1 LTDNAWDND
10 TSSFV
15 SGFLQLAV
23 SGLQAQLA
31 RGSLTYSTNQL
42 SPTYERSDVGV
53 TVSERNPI
61 MKLSQIVAAVALAAT
76 MTTALAAAT
85 DEQGRKDTQSATA
98 QKYYEN
104 VGGTWK
110 REHGLE

>member
-1 LTDNAWDND
+1 
-10 TSSFV
+10 
-15 SGFLQLAV
+15 
-23 SGLQAQLA
+23 
-31 RGSLTYSTNQL
+31 
-42 SPTYERSDVGV
+42 
-53 TVSERNPI
+53 